1 VTGYTAGANERGHD
15 DLFDEFLTKPVQPSD
30 IEEVMLRGMAT
41 KGDGG
46 EGRA

>member
-1 VTGYTAGANERGHD
+1 
-15 DLFDEFLTKPVQPSD
+15 VQPSD

-46 EGRA
+46 EGRG